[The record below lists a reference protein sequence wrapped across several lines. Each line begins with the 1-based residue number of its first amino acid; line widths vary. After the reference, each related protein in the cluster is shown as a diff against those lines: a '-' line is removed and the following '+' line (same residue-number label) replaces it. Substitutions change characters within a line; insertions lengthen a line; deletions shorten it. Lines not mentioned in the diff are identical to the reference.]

1 MVVGALLHA
10 VLRERDT
17 HHPSARVLVSSLPGK
32 RTQAWLS
39 WTFKSEC
46 LLDRYKTTTGLGAA
60 RGLQAHPILPG
71 LVLGETK
78 DGGNSESFLE

>member
-1 MVVGALLHA
+1 MQSCGRGTPTTPQHEFLSLVFRASGRKRGFHGRSSQNACWI
-10 VLRERDT
+10 DT
-17 HHPSARVLVSSLPGK
+17 RPP
-32 RTQAWLS
+32 Q
-39 WTFKSEC
+39 
-46 LLDRYKTTTGLGAA
+46 GLGAA